1 MKKHLPSNHCVLLF
15 AFAII
20 LFVSSSAVGA
30 VTITIKNNDAPGVG
44 LNDPSPRSPVGQ
56 NSGTTLG
63 QQRLNA
69 LQHAANIWG
78 AVLTSNIP
86 IVIGSTWNSLPC
98 QDNGGTLASAGSHT
112 ITRNFL
118 GNTFSDT
125 WYPVAL
131 ANALSGSDRNGTTTV
146 EIDAQFNIDLG
157 TSGCLSS
164 RTWYLGL
171 DNNHGFSGV
180 DLVTVALHEF
190 AHGLGFSSFTNE
202 ATGKQISDVPAI
214 YDRFLFDNTTGKLWP
229 QMTDSE
235 RQASAI
241 NFLNLVWVG
250 SQVTANVPNVLSS
263 GADGSNHARVYTP
276 SPVAPGSSV
285 SHFDLSLSPNQLMEP
300 IISGAL
306 THSISAPQD
315 LTFHLLMD
323 IGWNTGPPPSPT
335 PTPSPPPND
344 NFASAQV
351 ISGCSG
357 SVNGTN
363 VGATRESGEPE
374 HLPNPN
380 DSGTH
385 SVWYQWQAPVTASV
399 DITTAGS
406 NYDTVLGVYTG
417 TAVSNLTIIRQNDDV
432 DPGIVQ
438 SSTVTFDA
446 IAGTVYRIAVDGFDA
461 GDGGDTGLI
470 KLNWNQS
477 NCTNPPALQLILE
490 VSGPAL
496 DQAAAFDSI
505 LWLRDPFPVIN
516 TNNLLV
522 PESDRNTRLAIFV
535 ENMPDVQAS
544 SVVVNL
550 IDSNNTPFDITPQDV
565 HGFTDL
571 QFTQITFRL
580 PNGLAPGTCR
590 VKVTTQNLVSNT
602 ATFRVL

>member
-1 MKKHLPSNHCVLLF
+1 MKKHLPSSHGVLLF
-15 AFAII
+15 AFAMI

-44 LNDPSPRSPVGQ
+44 FNDPSPRSPVGG
-56 NSGTTLG
+56 NSGPTLG
-63 QQRLNA
+63 QQRLIA

-171 DNNHGFSGV
+171 DNIHGFSGV

-202 ATGKQISDVPAI
+202 ATGKQISDMPAI

-300 IISGAL
+300 NISGAL

-315 LTFHLLMD
+315 LTLHLLMD

-406 NYDTVLGVYTG
+406 NYDTALGVYTG
-417 TAVSNLTIIRQNDDV
+417 TAVNSLVIIKQNDDV
-432 DPGIVQ
+432 NPGIVQ
-438 SSTVTFDA
+438 SSTVTFSA
-446 IAGTVYRIAVDGFDA
+446 TAGTVYRIAVDGFDA

-550 IDSNNTPFDITPQDV
+550 IDSNNTSFEIIPQDV